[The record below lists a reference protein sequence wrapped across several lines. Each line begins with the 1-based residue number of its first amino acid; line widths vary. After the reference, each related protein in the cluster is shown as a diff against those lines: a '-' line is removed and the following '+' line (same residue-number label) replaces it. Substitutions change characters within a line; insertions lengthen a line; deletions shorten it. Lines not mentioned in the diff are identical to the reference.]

1 MMALRSGMLLVA
13 TLLAMAA
20 LGAFSGDL
28 QPSALRVMVTAVVG
42 LLALLFWPGLAA
54 TPARTALRVAG
65 WSMAA
70 ALLAAAVLALAGSGR
85 QPWTRIGTSC
95 AMLWLILLVAHAL
108 AAVLETR
115 FRAWRGGTL
124 AHSPVDAPLQARSQA
139 HPQAHLQTHS
149 QATTESAGRMLA
161 WLLALLGSLPLWLGP
176 LAELLSGRHDWAVDA
191 VIGASPLTHLAVA
204 SGNDLLRNQW
214 FYQHV
219 NLSGLQFSY
228 PDLAAI
234 VAAYG
239 LACLMLAL
247 GAFGLGRRRV
257 AIAGTTLSHP
267 PPRR

>member
-1 MMALRSGMLLVA
+1 
-13 TLLAMAA
+13 
-20 LGAFSGDL
+20 
-28 QPSALRVMVTAVVG
+28 MVTATVG
-42 LLALLFWPGLAA
+42 LLAVLFWPGSAA

-85 QPWTRIGTSC
+85 QPWRGIAASC

-108 AAVLETR
+108 AAALEIR
-115 FRAWRGGTL
+115 LRAWCGGTD
-124 AHSPVDAPLQARSQA
+124 AHSQVDAPLQPRS
-139 HPQAHLQTHS
+139 QAHLQTHS

-219 NLSGLQFSY
+219 NLSGLQFTY

-247 GAFGLGRRRV
+247 GAFGIGRRRV

-267 PPRR
+267 PKEKTS